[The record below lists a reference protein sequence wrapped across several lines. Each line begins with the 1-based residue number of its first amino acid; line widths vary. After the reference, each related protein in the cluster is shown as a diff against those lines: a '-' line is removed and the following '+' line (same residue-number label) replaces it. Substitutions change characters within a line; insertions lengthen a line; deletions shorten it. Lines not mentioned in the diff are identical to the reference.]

1 VKSFRCRWRMGVCSR
16 FEERAR
22 VITKGDSWGFWLL
35 DDCRKKIRLLAFNER
50 MGLERELY
58 FLQ

>member
-1 VKSFRCRWRMGVCSR
+1 MGVCSR

-22 VITKGDSWGFWLL
+22 VITKGGSWGFWLL

-50 MGLERELY
+50 TALERELY
-58 FLQ
+58 FVQ